1 MELPVDMRYPIR
13 FSEQSIDYLYGKM
26 RGARGEESIEPSDTT
41 APDDEALVLLT
52 EIRDSMRKLA
62 ESGSTQ

>member
-1 MELPVDMRYPIR
+1 
-13 FSEQSIDYLYGKM
+13 M
-26 RGARGEESIEPSDTT
+26 RGARGEESIEPRDTT

-62 ESGSTQ
+62 ASGSTQ